1 MKVVE
6 QLKMIGHILD
16 NRYKI
21 LEKEGT
27 GGMASVY
34 TAQDILLDRIV
45 AVKILHSKYGNDHD
59 FVVRF
64 RQEAQAAA
72 KLSHPNIVNIY
83 DVGYDENVH
92 YIVME
97 FVRGETLKEYIE
109 KHGHLPINTS
119 IQIAFDI
126 GEALE
131 NAHANGIVHC
141 DIKPHNILVTETGRI
156 KVADFGIARAV
167 NSVENSDRTVL
178 GSVHYF
184 SPEQASGGHIDER
197 TDIYSLGVV
206 MYEMMT
212 SVVPFQ
218 GDTAISIALKHVQDD
233 IPLPT
238 KYNRRIPRLVE
249 QVILKAMAKNP
260 DDRFQ
265 SIGEMMSE
273 LRLSQGFINTNGA
286 RPIISKG
293 PYNFGT
299 QKLQPIKEKDLP
311 EEEPK
316 EKKKNTTSGF
326 TEDISMGMGNSN
338 PWPVEDAF
346 SNPHQC
352 YGMLGVFL
360 VAFVWAFFSF
370 GNFWSTED
378 ITVPDVTGKQVEIA
392 KKILKDKKLDVS
404 VKEVESD
411 EVPVGEVISQT
422 PSGGAVVKA
431 NRTIYLTVSKGN
443 KGEEVLIPD
452 LRSLTLDEAEKK
464 LKEIGLSVG
473 KVRYK
478 ESAQY
483 ADGTIIDQDPESP
496 KKVEKGTKVD
506 LVACR
511 KSEAEKEA
519 EAAKNEAP
527 NTSGMSLDAAVK
539 ALESAG
545 YSVGSVS
552 NLDSSKDSSQAV
564 VTGQTSEDGKVVNL
578 SVEYP
583 SSQSSQSSP
592 SSSSGGSDG
601 SANNQEPAG
610 TPHYGTVNISVPSG
624 ASSQHVQIVVSDDN
638 GSRVVY
644 DRSQAGGDNISKSVS
659 GTGKTR
665 VKVYINNSLVQ
676 DQYI

>member
-1 MKVVE
+1 
-6 QLKMIGHILD
+6 MIGHILD

-21 LEKEGT
+21 LEKVGT

-34 TAQDILLDRIV
+34 KAQDILLDRIV

-212 SVVPFQ
+212 GVVPFQ

-316 EKKKNTTSGF
+316 EKKKNPF
-326 TEDISMGMGNSN
+326 TRFMDSISNHS
-338 PWPVEDAF
+338 
-346 SNPHQC
+346 QKTIII
-352 YGMLGVFL
+352 GMLGVFL

-452 LRSLTLDEAEKK
+452 LRSLTLDEAEK
-464 LKEIGLSVG
+464 
-473 KVRYK
+473 
-478 ESAQY
+478 
-483 ADGTIIDQDPESP
+483 
-496 KKVEKGTKVD
+496 
-506 LVACR
+506 
-511 KSEAEKEA
+511 EA

-583 SSQSSQSSP
+583 SSQSRQSSP

>member
-6 QLKMIGHILD
+6 NLKMIGHILD

-21 LEKEGT
+21 LEEVGT
-27 GGMASVY
+27 GGMAVVY
-34 TAQDILLDRIV
+34 KAQDILLDRIV
-45 AVKILHSKYGNDHD
+45 AVKILHAKYGDDHD

-97 FVRGETLKEYIE
+97 YVRGETLKEYIE

-119 IQIAFDI
+119 IQITFDI

-131 NAHANGIVHC
+131 NAHKNGIVHC

-167 NSVENSDRTVL
+167 NSSATNKDDHAVL

-184 SPEQASGGHIDER
+184 SPEQASGGPVDER

-212 SVVPFQ
+212 GVVPFE
-218 GDTAISIALKHVQDD
+218 GETAISVALQHVQDD

-249 QVILKAMAKNP
+249 QCILKAMAKNP

-265 SIGEMMSE
+265 SIAEMMSE
-273 LRLSQGFINTNGA
+273 LRLSQGFVNTNKGA
-286 RPIISKG
+286 MPIIKN
-293 PYNFGT
+293 NFAT
-299 QKLQPIKEKDLP
+299 QKLPPLKSP
-311 EEEPK
+311 EEDQ
-316 EKKKNTTSGF
+316 KKNIFSRVL
-326 TEDISMGMGNSN
+326 DSISSH
-338 PWPVEDAF
+338 
-346 SNPHQC
+346 SKKSIII
-352 YGMLGVFL
+352 GMLGVFV
-360 VAFVWAFFSF
+360 VAFMWAFFSF
-370 GNFWSTED
+370 GNFWSTQD

-392 KKILKDKKLDVS
+392 KEILSKEHLNVS
-404 VKEVESD
+404 INEIESD
-411 EVPVGEVISQT
+411 EVPVGEVITQT
-422 PSGGAVVKA
+422 PSGGAVVKE

-443 KGEEVLIPD
+443 QGSEVLMPD
-452 LRSLTLDEAEKK
+452 LRDLTLDEAKK
-464 LKEIGLSVG
+464 KVSEIGLTIGSVHYAESEKYENG
-473 KVRYK
+473 KIISQSPASPRKVAKGSSVDVIICRK
-478 ESAQY
+478 
-483 ADGTIIDQDPESP
+483 ADKKNDAKNGQDAPTVSGMTLDTAMKTLENAGYIVGNVTNLDASKDNALAKVVKQSP
-496 KKVEKGTKVD
+496 RSGNVVD
-506 LVACR
+506 LTVEYGA
-511 KSEAEKEA
+511 
-519 EAAKNEAP
+519 
-527 NTSGMSLDAAVK
+527 AAV
-539 ALESAG
+539 
-545 YSVGSVS
+545 
-552 NLDSSKDSSQAV
+552 
-564 VTGQTSEDGKVVNL
+564 
-578 SVEYP
+578 
-583 SSQSSQSSP
+583 
-592 SSSSGGSDG
+592 SDG

-624 ASSQHVQIVVSDDN
+624 ASSQHVQIVVTDDN

-644 DRSQAGGDNISKSVS
+644 DKNQSGGDSITKNISGV
-659 GTGKTR
+659 GKTR

>member
-6 QLKMIGHILD
+6 NLKMIGHILD

-21 LEKEGT
+21 LEEVGT
-27 GGMASVY
+27 GGMAVVY
-34 TAQDILLDRIV
+34 KAQDILLDRIV
-45 AVKILHSKYGNDHD
+45 AVKILHAKYGDDHD

-97 FVRGETLKEYIE
+97 YVRGETLKEYIE

-119 IQIAFDI
+119 IQITFDI

-131 NAHANGIVHC
+131 NAHKNGIVHC

-167 NSVENSDRTVL
+167 NSSATNKDDHAVL

-184 SPEQASGGHIDER
+184 SPEQASGGPVDER

-212 SVVPFQ
+212 GVVPFE
-218 GDTAISIALKHVQDD
+218 GETAISVALQHVQDD

-249 QVILKAMAKNP
+249 QCILKAMAKNP

-265 SIGEMMSE
+265 SIAEMMSE
-273 LRLSQGFINTNGA
+273 LRLSQGFVNTNKGA
-286 RPIISKG
+286 MPIIKN
-293 PYNFGT
+293 NFAT
-299 QKLQPIKEKDLP
+299 QKLPPLKSP
-311 EEEPK
+311 EEK
-316 EKKKNTTSGF
+316 QKKNIFSRVL
-326 TEDISMGMGNSN
+326 DSISSH
-338 PWPVEDAF
+338 
-346 SNPHQC
+346 SKKSIII
-352 YGMLGVFL
+352 GMLGVFV
-360 VAFVWAFFSF
+360 VAFMWAFFSF
-370 GNFWSTED
+370 GNFWSTQD

-392 KKILKDKKLDVS
+392 KEILSKEHLNVS
-404 VKEVESD
+404 INEIESD
-411 EVPVGEVISQT
+411 EVPVGEVITQT
-422 PSGGAVVKA
+422 PSGGAVVKE

-443 KGEEVLIPD
+443 QGSEVLMPD
-452 LRSLTLDEAEKK
+452 LRDLTLDEAKKK
-464 LKEIGLSVG
+464 LSEIGLTIGSVHYAESEKYENG
-473 KVRYK
+473 KIISQSPASPRKVAKGSSVDVIICRK
-478 ESAQY
+478 
-483 ADGTIIDQDPESP
+483 ADKKNDAKNGQDAPTVSGMTLDTAMKTLENAGYIVGNVTNLDASKDNALAKVVKQSP
-496 KKVEKGTKVD
+496 RSGNVVD
-506 LVACR
+506 LTVEYGA
-511 KSEAEKEA
+511 
-519 EAAKNEAP
+519 
-527 NTSGMSLDAAVK
+527 AAV
-539 ALESAG
+539 
-545 YSVGSVS
+545 
-552 NLDSSKDSSQAV
+552 
-564 VTGQTSEDGKVVNL
+564 
-578 SVEYP
+578 
-583 SSQSSQSSP
+583 
-592 SSSSGGSDG
+592 SDG

-624 ASSQHVQIVVSDDN
+624 ASSQHVQIVVTDDN

-644 DRSQAGGDNISKSVS
+644 DKNQSGGDSITKNISGV
-659 GTGKTR
+659 GKTR

>member
-1 MKVVE
+1 
-6 QLKMIGHILD
+6 MIGHILD

-21 LEKEGT
+21 LEKVGT

-34 TAQDILLDRIV
+34 KAQDILLDRIV
-45 AVKILHSKYGNDHD
+45 AVKVLHAKYGDDHD

-119 IQIAFDI
+119 IQIAFNI

-212 SVVPFQ
+212 GIVPFE

-238 KYNRRIPRLVE
+238 KYNHRIPRLVE
-249 QVILKAMAKNP
+249 QVILKAMSKNP

-293 PYNFGT
+293 TYNFGT
-299 QKLQPIKEKDLP
+299 QKIQPIKEKELP
-311 EEEPK
+311 EEAPK
-316 EKKKNTTSGF
+316 KKKNIF
-326 TEDISMGMGNSN
+326 TRFMDSISNHS
-338 PWPVEDAF
+338 
-346 SNPHQC
+346 QKTIII
-352 YGMLGVFL
+352 GMLGVFL

-378 ITVPDVTGKQVEIA
+378 ITVPNVTGKQVEIA
-392 KKILKDKKLDVS
+392 RKILKDKKLDVS
-404 VKEVESD
+404 VKEVESE
-411 EVPVGEVISQT
+411 EVPVGEVVAQT

-443 KGEEVLIPD
+443 KGEQVLMPD
-452 LRSLTLDEAEKK
+452 LRSLTLEEAESK

-473 KVRYK
+473 KVTYK
-478 ESAQY
+478 ESVQY
-483 ADGTIIDQDPESP
+483 ADGTIISQSPASP
-496 KKVEKGTKVD
+496 KKVDKGTKVN
-506 LVACR
+506 LVVCR
-511 KSEAEKEA
+511 KSEAEKAA
-519 EAAKNEAP
+519 ESANEAP
-527 NTSGMSLDAAVK
+527 NTSGMTLEEAEK

-545 YSVGSVS
+545 YSVGSVA
-552 NLDSSKDSSQAV
+552 NLDASKDSSQAV
-564 VTGQTSEDGKVVNL
+564 VTAQAAGDGKVVNL
-578 SVEYP
+578 TVEYP
-583 SSQSSQSSP
+583 GSQNSQST
-592 SSSSGGSDG
+592 GSDG

-610 TPHYGTVNISVPSG
+610 TPHYGTVNISVPAG
-624 ASSQHVQIVVSDDN
+624 ASNQHVQIIVSDDN

-644 DRSQAGGDNISKSVS
+644 DRNQSGGDNISKSVS

>member
-1 MKVVE
+1 
-6 QLKMIGHILD
+6 MIGHILD

-21 LEKEGT
+21 LEKVGT

-34 TAQDILLDRIV
+34 KAQDILLDRIV

-212 SVVPFQ
+212 GVVPFQ

-316 EKKKNTTSGF
+316 EKKKNPF
-326 TEDISMGMGNSN
+326 TRFMDSISNHS
-338 PWPVEDAF
+338 
-346 SNPHQC
+346 QKTIII
-352 YGMLGVFL
+352 GMLGVFL

-411 EVPVGEVISQT
+411 EVSVGEVISQT

-452 LRSLTLDEAEKK
+452 LRSLTFD
-464 LKEIGLSVG
+464 
-473 KVRYK
+473 
-478 ESAQY
+478 
-483 ADGTIIDQDPESP
+483 
-496 KKVEKGTKVD
+496 
-506 LVACR
+506 
-511 KSEAEKEA
+511 EAEKEA

>member
-6 QLKMIGHILD
+6 DANMIGHILD

-21 LEKEGT
+21 LEKVGN

-34 TAQDILLDRIV
+34 KAQDILLDRTV
-45 AVKILHSKYGNDHD
+45 AVKILHSKYANDHD
-59 FVVRF
+59 FIVRF

-119 IQIAFDI
+119 IQITFDI

-131 NAHANGIVHC
+131 NAHNNGIVHC
-141 DIKPHNILVTETGRI
+141 DIKPHNILVTEAGRI
-156 KVADFGIARAV
+156 KVADFGIARAINSSV
-167 NSVENSDRTVL
+167 NNQADNSIM
-178 GSVHYF
+178 GSVHYI
-184 SPEQASGGHIDER
+184 SPEQASGGKIDER

-212 SVVPFQ
+212 GVVPFQ
-218 GDTAISIALKHVQDD
+218 GDTAISVALQHVQDD

-265 SIGEMMSE
+265 TIGEMMSE
-273 LRLSQGFINTNGA
+273 LRLSQGFVNTNKGA
-286 RPIISKG
+286 MPIIKN
-293 PYNFGT
+293 NFGT
-299 QKLQPIKEKDLP
+299 QKIQPMKT
-311 EEEPK
+311 EEPPQPK
-316 EKKKNTTSGF
+316 SRFSRIVDSISNHSKKSII
-326 TEDISMGMGNSN
+326 ISMCL
-338 PWPVEDAF
+338 VFVAAF
-346 SNPHQC
+346 
-352 YGMLGVFL
+352 M
-360 VAFVWAFFSF
+360 WAFFSF
-370 GNFWSTED
+370 GNFWSNET

-392 KKILKDKKLDVS
+392 KEILKDKNLDVS
-404 VKEVESD
+404 VKEIESE

-443 KGEEVLIPD
+443 KGSEVLVPD
-452 LRSLTLDEAEKK
+452 LRDLTLQEAEKK

-473 KVRYK
+473 HITY
-478 ESAQY
+478 EDNTHIG
-483 ADGTIIDQDPESP
+483 DGKIISQSPASP
-496 KKVEKGTKVD
+496 KKVAKGTTVD
-506 LVACR
+506 LVVCR
-511 KSEAEKEA
+511 TNEPKDKDHEKPAED
-519 EAAKNEAP
+519 AP
-527 NTSGMSLDAAVK
+527 NTSGMTLDAAIK
-539 ALESAG
+539 ALETAG
-545 YSVGSVS
+545 YVVGNV
-552 NLDSSKDSSQAV
+552 NNMDATKDASQAKIAGQAVRDGNV
-564 VTGQTSEDGKVVNL
+564 VDLN
-578 SVEYP
+578 VEYP
-583 SSQSSQSSP
+583 DSANTNTTTT
-592 SSSSGGSDG
+592 DG

-644 DRSQAGGDNISKSVS
+644 DRNQPGGASISKSINGV
-659 GTGKTR
+659 GKTR
-665 VKVYINNSLVQ
+665 VKVYVNNSLVQ

>member
-1 MKVVE
+1 
-6 QLKMIGHILD
+6 MIGHILD

-21 LEKEGT
+21 LEKVGT

-34 TAQDILLDRIV
+34 KAQDILLDRIV
-45 AVKILHSKYGNDHD
+45 AVKVLHAKYGDDHD

-119 IQIAFDI
+119 IQIAFNI

-212 SVVPFQ
+212 GIVPFE

-249 QVILKAMAKNP
+249 QVILKAMSKNP

-293 PYNFGT
+293 TYNFGT
-299 QKLQPIKEKDLP
+299 QKIQPIKEKELP
-311 EEEPK
+311 EEAPK
-316 EKKKNTTSGF
+316 KKKNIF
-326 TEDISMGMGNSN
+326 TRFMDSISNHS
-338 PWPVEDAF
+338 
-346 SNPHQC
+346 QKTIII
-352 YGMLGVFL
+352 GMLGVFL

-378 ITVPDVTGKQVEIA
+378 ITVPNVTGKQVEIA
-392 KKILKDKKLDVS
+392 RKILKDKKLDVS
-404 VKEVESD
+404 VKEVESE
-411 EVPVGEVISQT
+411 EVPVGEVVAQT

-443 KGEEVLIPD
+443 KGEQVLMPD
-452 LRSLTLDEAEKK
+452 LRSLTLEEAESK

-473 KVRYK
+473 KVTYK

-483 ADGTIIDQDPESP
+483 ADGTIISQSPASP
-496 KKVEKGTKVD
+496 KKVDKGTKVN
-506 LVACR
+506 LVVCR
-511 KSEAEKEA
+511 KREAEKAA
-519 EAAKNEAP
+519 EAANEAP
-527 NTSGMSLDAAVK
+527 NTSGMTLEEAEK

-545 YSVGSVS
+545 YSVGSVA
-552 NLDSSKDSSQAV
+552 NLDASKDSSQAV
-564 VTGQTSEDGKVVNL
+564 VTAQAAGDGKVVNL
-578 SVEYP
+578 TVEYP
-583 SSQSSQSSP
+583 GSQNSQST
-592 SSSSGGSDG
+592 GSDG

-610 TPHYGTVNISVPSG
+610 TPHYGTVNISVPAG
-624 ASSQHVQIVVSDDN
+624 ASNQHVQIIVSDDN

-644 DRSQAGGDNISKSVS
+644 DRNQSGGDNISKSVS

>member
-6 QLKMIGHILD
+6 NLKMIGHILD

-21 LEKEGT
+21 LEEVGT
-27 GGMASVY
+27 GGMAVVY
-34 TAQDILLDRIV
+34 KAQDILLDRIV
-45 AVKILHSKYGNDHD
+45 AVKILHAKYGDDHD

-97 FVRGETLKEYIE
+97 YVRGETLKEYIE

-119 IQIAFDI
+119 IQITFDI

-131 NAHANGIVHC
+131 NAHKNGIVHC

-156 KVADFGIARAV
+156 KVADFGIARAI
-167 NSVENSDRTVL
+167 NSSATNKDDHAVL

-184 SPEQASGGHIDER
+184 SPEQASGGPVDER

-212 SVVPFQ
+212 GVVPFE
-218 GDTAISIALKHVQDD
+218 GETAISVALQHVQDD

-249 QVILKAMAKNP
+249 QCILKAMAKNP

-265 SIGEMMSE
+265 SIAEMMSE
-273 LRLSQGFINTNGA
+273 LRLSQGFVNTNKGA
-286 RPIISKG
+286 MPIIKN
-293 PYNFGT
+293 NFAT
-299 QKLQPIKEKDLP
+299 QKLPPLKSP
-311 EEEPK
+311 EEEQ
-316 EKKKNTTSGF
+316 KKNIFSRML
-326 TEDISMGMGNSN
+326 DSISSH
-338 PWPVEDAF
+338 
-346 SNPHQC
+346 SKKSIII
-352 YGMLGVFL
+352 GMLGVFV
-360 VAFVWAFFSF
+360 VAFMWAFFSF
-370 GNFWSTED
+370 GNFWSTQD

-392 KKILKDKKLDVS
+392 KEILSKEHLNVS
-404 VKEVESD
+404 INEIESD
-411 EVPVGEVISQT
+411 EVPVGEVITQT
-422 PSGGAVVKA
+422 PSGGAVVKE

-443 KGEEVLIPD
+443 QGSEVLMPD
-452 LRSLTLDEAEKK
+452 LRDLTLDEAKKK
-464 LKEIGLSVG
+464 LSEIGLTIGSVHYAESEKYENG
-473 KVRYK
+473 KIISQSPASPRKVAKGSSVDVIICRK
-478 ESAQY
+478 
-483 ADGTIIDQDPESP
+483 ADKKNDAKNGQDAPTVSGMTLDTAMKTLENAGYIVGNVTNLDASKDNALAKVVKQSP
-496 KKVEKGTKVD
+496 RSGNVVD
-506 LVACR
+506 LTVEYGA
-511 KSEAEKEA
+511 
-519 EAAKNEAP
+519 
-527 NTSGMSLDAAVK
+527 AAV
-539 ALESAG
+539 
-545 YSVGSVS
+545 
-552 NLDSSKDSSQAV
+552 
-564 VTGQTSEDGKVVNL
+564 
-578 SVEYP
+578 
-583 SSQSSQSSP
+583 
-592 SSSSGGSDG
+592 SDG

-624 ASSQHVQIVVSDDN
+624 ASSQHVQIVVTDDN

-644 DRSQAGGDNISKSVS
+644 DKNQSGGDSITKNISGV
-659 GTGKTR
+659 GKTR

>member
-1 MKVVE
+1 
-6 QLKMIGHILD
+6 MIGHILD

-21 LEKEGT
+21 LEKVGT

-34 TAQDILLDRIV
+34 KAQDILLDRIV

-212 SVVPFQ
+212 GVVPFQ

-311 EEEPK
+311 EDEPP
-316 EKKKNTTSGF
+316 EKKKNPF
-326 TEDISMGMGNSN
+326 TRFMDSISNHS
-338 PWPVEDAF
+338 
-346 SNPHQC
+346 QKTIII
-352 YGMLGVFL
+352 GMLGVFL

-411 EVPVGEVISQT
+411 EVPVGEVVSQT
-422 PSGGAVVKA
+422 PSGGAAVKA
-431 NRTIYLTVSKGN
+431 NRPIYLTVSKGN

-464 LKEIGLSVG
+464 LKEIGLSAG

-506 LVACR
+506 LVVCR

-545 YSVGSVS
+545 YSVGNVS

-665 VKVYINNSLVQ
+665 VNVYINNSLVQ